1 MTKTNK
7 SEVEIAESTVE
18 GRIEMAAAEA
28 SFDAVG
34 LLNKAVRASGL
45 SQRQIA
51 DALGVGESRVSQ
63 VLSGDGNLRIT
74 TLARYLRAAGYA
86 LRLEAAPA
94 EPGVAELPK
103 PRSRGRREA
112 ETMRAMTAEF
122 VKCWASPVLGSLGVG
137 TAYTFHADLGAGHE
151 IVIGE
156 RARIN
161 PREVP
166 FEISDWVMRK
176 TFPPIASEV
185 TVSWREV
192 SITEEKKLD
201 REYVDH

>member
-34 LLNKAVRASGL
+34 LLTKVVRASGL
-45 SQRQIA
+45 SQREIA

-86 LRLEAAPA
+86 LRLEAIPA
-94 EPGVAELPK
+94 DPGVSELPK
-103 PRSRGRREA
+103 PRSRRLREA
-112 ETMRAMTAEF
+112 DTMRAMTADF
-122 VKCWASPVLGSLGVG
+122 IKCWESPVLSTLGVG
-137 TAYTFHADLGAGHE
+137 TAYTFHADLGSGHE

-156 RARIN
+156 RASID

-166 FEISDWVMRK
+166 SEITDWVMRK
-176 TFPPIASEV
+176 TFTPIARQLP
-185 TVSWREV
+185 VSWRAV
-192 SITEEKKLD
+192 SITEEKLD